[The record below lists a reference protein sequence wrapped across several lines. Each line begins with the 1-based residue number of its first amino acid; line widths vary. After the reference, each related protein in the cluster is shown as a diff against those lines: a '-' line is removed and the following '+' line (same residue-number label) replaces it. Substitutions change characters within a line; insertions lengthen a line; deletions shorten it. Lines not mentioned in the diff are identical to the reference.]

1 MVFMQKHTPKTTYIQ
16 YFSDELKFA
25 ALKFGHLLDF
35 ISNPLVDKDF
45 CIILYLVKQ
54 LDMGYPTK
62 IQVIKRK
69 ASEQWYV
76 NFPAAVAQAIEF
88 NQGEIV
94 EWIIDDHQRLVL
106 MRSDESVK
114 ELKKK
119 LPQKT

>member
-1 MVFMQKHTPKTTYIQ
+1 
-16 YFSDELKFA
+16 
-25 ALKFGHLLDF
+25 
-35 ISNPLVDKDF
+35 
-45 CIILYLVKQ
+45 
-54 LDMGYPTK
+54 MGYPTK

-106 MRSDESVK
+106 KRSDDAVK

-119 LPQKT
+119 LSQKT

>member
-1 MVFMQKHTPKTTYIQ
+1 
-16 YFSDELKFA
+16 
-25 ALKFGHLLDF
+25 
-35 ISNPLVDKDF
+35 
-45 CIILYLVKQ
+45 
-54 LDMGYPTK
+54 MGYPTK

-106 MRSDESVK
+106 KRSDESVK